1 MNKVKTIVT
10 LNKDVNAKEDILK
23 FVEKGVLV
31 FRIDLSSMT
40 YNAASK
46 IIEIINDINK
56 HSSSR
61 IAVMLDIKGPRLS
74 TGKFSGGSAVFK
86 KNDKIRVY
94 PGNILGD
101 KTKFSIEYKTLVDD
115 VEYGSIIKL
124 AGGVVTLKVIDK
136 ANDDSALIC
145 EVIKGGKIENHS
157 NVNIPD
163 NNLKIKFMSTKTKED
178 ISFASKVSADYLA
191 LSFISGVDD
200 VLDVNDLLIECGN
213 DHTAIIS
220 KIENEQALEE
230 LDEIL
235 NISEGIIIARSDLG
249 TELPI
254 ERIPGIQKIIINK
267 CHLKGKTS
275 IVSTDIFTDSI
286 DAPSRAEVSDIA
298 NAVLDGT
305 DAVILGINPVY
316 NDNSIDVLDAIN
328 KVISTAEKDIEYM
341 DFYDKS
347 VRSEEQD
354 ITGNIVSSVTY
365 MSIKL
370 KSSAIV
376 VPTNSGI
383 IAKKISRFRPSC
395 PIFALT
401 TDEMVAKN
409 LLLNFGIYPVLINES
424 HSIDDII
431 KGSKELVKKVM
442 PLEKGN
448 KIIIT
453 GGYPLNNSKYTN
465 LIEIEEI

>member
-1 MNKVKTIVT
+1 M
-10 LNKDVNAKEDILK
+10 
-23 FVEKGVLV
+23 
-31 FRIDLSSMT
+31 
-40 YNAASK
+40 
-46 IIEIINDINK
+46 
-56 HSSSR
+56 
-61 IAVMLDIKGPRLS
+61 
-74 TGKFSGGSAVFK
+74 
-86 KNDKIRVY
+86 
-94 PGNILGD
+94 
-101 KTKFSIEYKTLVDD
+101 
-115 VEYGSIIKL
+115 
-124 AGGVVTLKVIDK
+124 
-136 ANDDSALIC
+136 
-145 EVIKGGKIENHS
+145 
-157 NVNIPD
+157 
-163 NNLKIKFMSTKTKED
+163 
-178 ISFASKVSADYLA
+178 
-191 LSFISGVDD
+191 
-200 VLDVNDLLIECGN
+200 
-213 DHTAIIS
+213 
-220 KIENEQALEE
+220 
-230 LDEIL
+230 
-235 NISEGIIIARSDLG
+235 
-249 TELPI
+249 
-254 ERIPGIQKIIINK
+254 
-267 CHLKGKTS
+267 
-275 IVSTDIFTDSI
+275 
-286 DAPSRAEVSDIA
+286 
-298 NAVLDGT
+298 
-305 DAVILGINPVY
+305 
-316 NDNSIDVLDAIN
+316 LDAIN